1 MTSTLKTQRAEVSK
15 FIEELLQATDP
26 NLSVNGVRRFSRQ
39 DRSLPAVIFPILDDK
54 LLTDKPLLATTK
66 DLSTGGSALLLQD
79 AFPWDDFA
87 IVLPFHSMPVFVRS
101 RVRHRTSL
109 VFGFWQLGVEWLSL
123 LLPDRCPA
131 LTALSSQL
139 RRLSDCMRDQLR
151 DA

>member
-1 MTSTLKTQRAEVSK
+1 MTSTLKAQRAEVSK
-15 FIEELLQATDP
+15 FIAELLNATDP
-26 NLSVNGVRRFSRQ
+26 NLAVNGMRRFSRH
-39 DRSLPAVIFPILDDK
+39 DRSLPAVIFPIVDEQ

-79 AFPWDDFA
+79 VFPWDDFA

-123 LLPDRCPA
+123 LLPDQCPA
-131 LTALSSQL
+131 LAALSSQL
-139 RRLSDCMRDQLR
+139 RRLSDCLQEEFHR
-151 DA
+151 A